1 MKVLRRRAAGW
12 GVAQL
17 RRPVQRPR
25 GATLTPAPGPPPGSS
40 FCQAALTG
48 QARFRPDQ
56 GWASFA
62 GGWKPPLLMLVFQ
75 GNTRRGK
82 GGPEPRGLV
91 RRGPRR
97 ESQTAS
103 VRGQDPPWQG
113 TGSGWGWAPAAVPA
127 ESLVPA
133 GGRGGRVSCGCGH
146 KRPRR
151 RWLRQRESSPTAPH
165 VGIQGGCRQARSL
178 ASWGRAVR
186 GAFPPGLPGFGRR
199 HGPRLP
205 APPPSAE
212 PAAQPPCACPVA
224 TAALWSPHP
233 RLRVP
238 LSRTPGLRLA
248 PTRGP
253 GEKPHLEVPTLITAT
268 ESLLR
273 KVASSQVLEVG
284 RGPLGASLH
293 PP

>member
-1 MKVLRRRAAGW
+1 MARTPLGRARARG
-12 GVAQL
+12 GGGC
-17 RRPVQRPR
+17 RQRSRQRAWCPR
-25 GATLTPAPGPPPGSS
+25 GAGG
-40 FCQAALTG
+40 
-48 QARFRPDQ
+48 
-56 GWASFA
+56 A
-62 GGWKPPLLMLVFQ
+62 G
-75 GNTRRGK
+75 R
-82 GGPEPRGLV
+82 
-91 RRGPRR
+91 
-97 ESQTAS
+97 
-103 VRGQDPPWQG
+103 
-113 TGSGWGWAPAAVPA
+113 PAAAVTNA
-127 ESLVPA
+127 REGGGFDSASLLPQ
-133 GGRGGRVSCGCGH
+133 
-146 KRPRR
+146 
-151 RWLRQRESSPTAPH
+151 LRT
-165 VGIQGGCRQARSL
+165 VGVQGGCRQARSL

-238 LSRTPGLRLA
+238 LSRTPGLRLV
-248 PTRGP
+248 PPRGP
-253 GEKPHLEVPTLITAT
+253 GEKPHLEVPTLITAA

-273 KVASSQVLEVG
+273 KVASSQVLGVG